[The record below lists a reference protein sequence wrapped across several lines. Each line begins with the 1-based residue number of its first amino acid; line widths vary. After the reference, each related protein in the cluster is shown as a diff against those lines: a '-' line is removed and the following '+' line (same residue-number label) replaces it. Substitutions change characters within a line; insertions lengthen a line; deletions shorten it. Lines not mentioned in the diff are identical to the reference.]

1 MLPDNLSSF
10 VACRLVQLLL
20 VGVQLVHSCTR
31 LAGLIALQVDLD
43 AFTTCRRLHQ
53 SLPRHLHALV
63 RPSMPKFPAKQPWCC
78 CSRRR
83 RVAHDL
89 CCLRSLQRGGDS
101 RYVLHACVLPVR
113 PCLEVCGRG
122 AGSSWAGRATGA
134 QVLEVGFCVN
144 VSTVILAAP
153 HVRHTHL
160 LRCVVCSRARRAC
173 AFCNPLRGLHLWNS
187 RYCLYAVAG
196 R

>member
-20 VGVQLVHSCTR
+20 IGVQLVHSCGR
-31 LAGLIALQVDLD
+31 LARLIALYVDLD

-63 RPSMPKFPAKQPWCC
+63 RTSMPKFPAKQPWCC

-83 RVAHDL
+83 RVALDF
-89 CCLRSLQRGGDS
+89 CCLRSLQRGGYS
-101 RYVLHACVLPVR
+101 RYVLHARVLPVR

-122 AGSSWAGRATGA
+122 PGSSWAGRATGA
-134 QVLEVGFCVN
+134 QVLEVGFCVD
-144 VSTVILAAP
+144 VSTVILAALD
-153 HVRHTHL
+153 VCHTHL
-160 LRCVVCSRARRAC
+160 LRRVVCPRAWRAC
-173 AFCNPLRGLHLWNS
+173 AFCNPLRGLHL
-187 RYCLYAVAG
+187 
-196 R
+196 